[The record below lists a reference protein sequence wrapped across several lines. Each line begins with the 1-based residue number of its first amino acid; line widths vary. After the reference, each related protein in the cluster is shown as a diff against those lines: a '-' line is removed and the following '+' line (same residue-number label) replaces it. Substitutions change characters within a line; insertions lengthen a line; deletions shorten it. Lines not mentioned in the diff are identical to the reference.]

1 MATDQSVPR
10 RVRFFT
16 AGMAVAFIGVGVAKL
31 FGLSW
36 QTDFFSEL
44 GLPRALVP
52 LVGAVELVVG
62 LLCFNRRSQSYGAV
76 GVILLMGAAALTHV
90 MSGARMYMLFINAYF
105 IFAAIWVVRMER
117 PRFLRMAP
125 PEPRFQ

>member
-1 MATDQSVPR
+1 MTWLRTRSSPRSLPVRRPTAGSGAAIASSPLKRRRAMATDQSVPR

-62 LLCFNRRSQSYGAV
+62 LLCFNRR
-76 GVILLMGAAALTHV
+76 
-90 MSGARMYMLFINAYF
+90 
-105 IFAAIWVVRMER
+105 
-117 PRFLRMAP
+117 
-125 PEPRFQ
+125 